1 MMEKQNNNIAIL
13 VDGDNAQAKL
23 LDKILEEVS
32 KYGKVTV
39 RRIYGDWT
47 TPQMNSWKDLLND
60 LSFSPIQ
67 KFNYTSGKNSTDSSL
82 IIDAMD
88 ILHAKMVDGFCI
100 VSSDSDY
107 TGLAK
112 RIREEGIFVMGVG
125 EKKTPNAFVQSCEI
139 FTYCETLMPKEVA
152 VSKGTSGTAKKAESD
167 DDDDTKALT
176 KKEYRLIDKAFD
188 MSVDEEVE
196 AYIATVGGN
205 LRKLNPSFDARD
217 YGFRNLTELFKHLKT
232 YDVINNN
239 VKGLNHPLVKKK

>member
-23 LDKILEEVS
+23 LEKILEEVS
-32 KYGKVTV
+32 KYGKVTI

-47 TPQMNSWKDLLND
+47 TPQMNSWKELLND
-60 LSFSPIQ
+60 LSFTPIQ
-67 KFNYTSGKNSTDSSL
+67 KFSYTTGKNSTDSSL

-88 ILHAKMVDGFCI
+88 ILHNKSVDGFCI

-139 FTYCETLMPKEVA
+139 FTYCETLMPKDLEKDKEINGTSRK
-152 VSKGTSGTAKKAESD
+152 SKGVD
-167 DDDDTKALT
+167 DDDDKTLT
-176 KKEYRLIDKAFD
+176 KKEYKLIDRAFD

-196 AYIATVGGN
+196 AYIATVGQN

-217 YGFRNLTELFKHLKT
+217 YGFRNLTELFKNLKT
-232 YDVINNN
+232 YEVINNN

>member
-1 MMEKQNNNIAIL
+1 MEKQNNNIAIL

-23 LDKILEEVS
+23 LEKILEEVS
-32 KYGKVTV
+32 KYGKVTI

-47 TPQMNSWKDLLND
+47 TPQMNSWKELLND
-60 LSFSPIQ
+60 LSFTPIQ
-67 KFNYTSGKNSTDSSL
+67 KFSYTTGKNSTDSSL

-88 ILHAKMVDGFCI
+88 ILHNKSVDGFCI

-139 FTYCETLMPKEVA
+139 FTYCETLMPKDLEKDKEVNGTTRK
-152 VSKGTSGTAKKAESD
+152 SKGND
-167 DDDDTKALT
+167 DDDDKTLT
-176 KKEYRLIDKAFD
+176 KKEYRLIDRAFD

-196 AYIATVGGN
+196 AYIATVGQN

-217 YGFRNLTELFKHLKT
+217 YGFRNLTELFKNLKT
-232 YDVINNN
+232 YEVINNN

>member
-1 MMEKQNNNIAIL
+1 MEKQNNNIAIL

-23 LDKILEEVS
+23 LEKILEEVS
-32 KYGKVTV
+32 KYGKVTI

-47 TPQMNSWKDLLND
+47 TPQMNSWKELLND
-60 LSFSPIQ
+60 LSFTPIQ
-67 KFNYTSGKNSTDSSL
+67 KFSYTTGKNSTDSSL

-88 ILHAKMVDGFCI
+88 ILHNKSVDGFCI

-139 FTYCETLMPKEVA
+139 FTYCETLMPKDLEKDKEINGTSRK
-152 VSKGTSGTAKKAESD
+152 SKGVD
-167 DDDDTKALT
+167 DDDDKTLT
-176 KKEYRLIDKAFD
+176 KKEYKLIDRAFD

-196 AYIATVGGN
+196 AYIATVGQN

-217 YGFRNLTELFKHLKT
+217 YGFRNLTELFKNLKT
-232 YDVINNN
+232 YEVINNN

>member
-1 MMEKQNNNIAIL
+1 MEKINNNIAIL
-13 VDGDNAQAKL
+13 VDGDNAQPKL
-23 LDKILEEVS
+23 LEEILEEVS
-32 KYGKVTV
+32 KYGKVTI

-47 TPQMNSWKDLLND
+47 TPQMGSWKDLLND

-67 KFNYTSGKNSTDSSL
+67 KFNYTTGKNSTDSSL

-88 ILHAKMVDGFCI
+88 ILHNKSVDGFCI

-112 RIREEGIFVMGVG
+112 RIREGGIFVMGVG

-139 FTYCETLMPKEVA
+139 FTYCETLMPKETEKE
-152 VSKGTSGTAKKAESD
+152 KGSNGNAKKANNND
-167 DDDDTKALT
+167 DDDNKSLT
-176 KKEYRLIDKAFD
+176 KKEFRLIDKAFN

-196 AYIATVGGN
+196 AYISTVGGN
-205 LRKLNPSFDARD
+205 IRKLNPSFDARD

-232 YDVINNN
+232 YEVINNN